1 LFSTMYY
8 LVNRLLDDLD
18 NLTNSL
24 NKIKE
29 ELVKVFK
36 DFDNG
41 LSKSEKY
48 IKIME
53 SNIFEFDEITSNQ
66 LNDFKNEIINLHEF

>member
-1 LFSTMYY
+1 MYY